1 MEKNLSR
8 YYAKVVTVPYEG
20 KQVTAIEFPLE
31 FFKDASLMEN
41 EIISI
46 KVSDDKKTFTFERT
60 LYIENNKEESLDRT
74 D

>member
-1 MEKNLSR
+1 MEKNLSI

-31 FFKDASLMEN
+31 FFKDASFIEN

-60 LYIENNKEESLDRT
+60 SYIDNGKEEAFDRAN
-74 D
+74 